1 MSMTINPPGAEEKW
15 LLLLLTSFS
24 LWPSCY
30 FLSLMLLVSHIKA
43 GRNTRHIKEKDIN
56 TNKIETVNMLVN

>member
-1 MSMTINPPGAEEKW
+1 MSLTINPPGAEESGYCCF
-15 LLLLLTSFS
+15 LPHS
-24 LWPSCY
+24 LDGHVVI

-43 GRNTRHIKEKDIN
+43 GRNMRYVKEKDIN